1 MKDKE
6 LKKKLQEI
14 KDSINSLILML
25 GIEKATGKYETK
37 VDNNYEKR
45 GQNGN

>member
-1 MKDKE
+1 MNEKE

-14 KDSINSLILML
+14 KDSIDGLILML
-25 GIEKATGKYETK
+25 GVEKATDYKK
-37 VDNNYEKR
+37 AIDNKYEKR

>member
-14 KDSINSLILML
+14 KDSIDSLILML
-25 GIEKATGKYETK
+25 GIEKVTGKYEKK
-37 VDNNYEKR
+37 VDNKYEKR
-45 GQNGN
+45 G